1 MNMDEFTQ
9 LIKEIYAKRHISVSQ
24 AQTLEQLLWQLP
36 SNQSLHLAHLRLQ
49 NDIANG
55 KISSAF

>member
-9 LIKEIYAKRHISVSQ
+9 LIKEIYAKRHINLHQ
-24 AQTLEQLLWQLP
+24 AQQLEQLLWQIP
-36 SNQSLHLAHLRLQ
+36 ADQSLHLAHLRLQ

>member
-9 LIKEIYAKRHISVSQ
+9 LIKEIYAKRHINTNQ
-24 AQTLEQLLWQLP
+24 AHKLEQLLWQVP
-36 SNQSLHLAHLRLQ
+36 TNQALHLAHLRLQ

-55 KISSAF
+55 EISSAF